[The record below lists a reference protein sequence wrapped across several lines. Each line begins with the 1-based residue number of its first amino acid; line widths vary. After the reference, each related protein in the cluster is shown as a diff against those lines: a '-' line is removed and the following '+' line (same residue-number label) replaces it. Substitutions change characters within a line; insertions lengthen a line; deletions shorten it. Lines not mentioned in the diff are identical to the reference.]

1 MQAGISWGLSPVRQL
16 IQDQGMTA
24 FWSKTSYCSC
34 WGKVDGVE
42 QNTNSPDPHCKI
54 CSSGYIYTEPKKQF
68 PVVFTD
74 LHEAV
79 QWTEEGINPTG
90 NITLIIPD
98 KDVFGNPIDMYLDV
112 GLQDLVVSMD
122 IQLQDIEMVNSSSP
136 LLRRIPAKLV
146 NVSWNGITYV
156 VGDEVTT
163 HLNNLIWQTQ
173 RKPPD
178 GSLVS
183 VSYLYYPLYIV
194 LTSLPIAVNYG
205 GLSFPRTI
213 LLAER
218 APITQADIKVFGD
231 LL

>member
-98 KDVFGNPIDMYLDV
+98 KDVLGNTIDMYLDV
-112 GLQDLVVSMD
+112 GLQDLIVSMD
-122 IQLQDIEMVNSSSP
+122 IQLQDIEILNSSSP
-136 LLRRIPAKLV
+136 LLRRIPAQLIS
-146 NVSWNGITYV
+146 VSWNGITYV
-156 VGDEVTT
+156 VGNEVTT
-163 HLNNLIWQTQ
+163 HLNSLIWQTQ

-178 GSLVS
+178 GSLIS
-183 VSYLYYPLYIV
+183 VSYLYYPLYTV
-194 LTSLPIAVNYG
+194 LTSLPIAINYG